1 VSKANVRLAR
11 NGYAA
16 IARGDLDA
24 VAELLAPD
32 VRWHGGDP
40 DAEGACRNRE
50 QALAFVRNRA
60 QASMGE
66 LVDVIDAGDSVV
78 VVMQPAAQG
87 GETAPRRAN
96 VTSFRDGQVVEM
108 IAFESPEAAL
118 AHVARTRRDVQRAA
132 EHVPPGTT
140 EERGAWPSA

>member
-1 VSKANVRLAR
+1 MELAR

-40 DAEGACRNRE
+40 DAQGACRNRE

-60 QASMGE
+60 QARMGE

-87 GETAPRRAN
+87 GETPPRRAN

-118 AHVARTRRDVQRAA
+118 AHVRDRTNPA
-132 EHVPPGTT
+132 
-140 EERGAWPSA
+140 